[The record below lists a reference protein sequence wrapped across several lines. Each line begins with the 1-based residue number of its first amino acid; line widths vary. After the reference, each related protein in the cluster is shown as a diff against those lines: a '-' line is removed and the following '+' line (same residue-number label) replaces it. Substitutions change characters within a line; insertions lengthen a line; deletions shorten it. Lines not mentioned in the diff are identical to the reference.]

1 MIIPRLQAFY
11 GGDPGGWWHLPV
23 GLLRA
28 YDKMLSP
35 IEAQRKLDQATA
47 IALGTGSMAPID
59 LQKMMRELH
68 LTAGKHQ
75 QKKPRPKPSKEQIK
89 AELAEMGIKV
99 IDG

>member
-28 YDKMLSP
+28 YDRMLSP

-47 IALGTGSMAPID
+47 IALGTGSMEKRDHDRVMWQLNRAV
-59 LQKMMRELH
+59 RRHEE
-68 LTAGKHQ
+68 
-75 QKKPRPKPSKEQIK
+75 KPRKKTKEQIA
-89 AELAEMGIKV
+89 AELAEMGIALREA
-99 IDG
+99 